1 MRSERL
7 NESDEEVLIDAEDP
21 MSNKTPFLIDKHLQR
36 DSIVFEYMT
45 HVPPVVSQK
54 SLRTNMHSSMDGKS
68 DLAFPA
74 EFDESVLYNS

>member
-21 MSNKTPFLIDKHLQR
+21 MSNKTPFLIEKHLQR

-54 SLRTNMHSSMDGKS
+54 SLR
-68 DLAFPA
+68 
-74 EFDESVLYNS
+74 